1 MIPQRV
7 VSSAAG
13 PSGLQVQTPLEMYKA
28 CGHPIMA
35 LPRYSVDPASTTGA
49 LHSAVPS
56 SDMQIP
62 LIDSPGF
69 PDYMVWLLLAIRI

>member
-7 VSSAAG
+7 VSSEAG

-35 LPRYSVDPASTTGA
+35 LPRYESVDPASTTGA
-49 LHSAVPS
+49 LRSAVPS

-62 LIDSPGF
+62 LIDSLF